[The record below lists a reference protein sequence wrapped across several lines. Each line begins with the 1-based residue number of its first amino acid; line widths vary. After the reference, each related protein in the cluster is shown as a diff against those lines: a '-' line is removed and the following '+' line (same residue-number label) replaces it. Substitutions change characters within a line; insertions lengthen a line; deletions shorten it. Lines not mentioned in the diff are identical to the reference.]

1 MKEWVLNW
9 KIKVLGSVSIFC
21 RWMTECD
28 EKENVLYPSE
38 KLILFLLLFDFWGCL
53 NSVLKSD
60 FSIQSERWIENG
72 KHLQKTM
79 HYTTKCDEAVAQVW
93 VSFFYLLIGMFLI
106 AFINSWCHEYCSGC
120 SVAISEKLCFVTV
133 WHRLLWKQLLL
144 CVVANK
150 KWYSY
155 WLFWFCVF

>member
-93 VSFFYLLIGMFLI
+93 VSFFYLPQRTEVIAFTIADAIPLQNTIFLI
-106 AFINSWCHEYCSGC
+106 LQHYILNNIRG
-120 SVAISEKLCFVTV
+120 IS
-133 WHRLLWKQLLL
+133 
-144 CVVANK
+144 
-150 KWYSY
+150 Y
-155 WLFWFCVF
+155 

>member
-1 MKEWVLNW
+1 MLKW

-53 NSVLKSD
+53 NSLLKSD
-60 FSIQSERWIENG
+60 FCIQSERWIENG
-72 KHLQKTM
+72 APLQKTM
-79 HYTTKCDEAVAQVW
+79 KTLAECDGAVAQVW
-93 VSFFYLLIGMFLI
+93 VSFFYLLIGVFLI
-106 AFINSWCHEYCSGC
+106 ACSNSWCHRMSWQ
-120 SVAISEKLCFVTV
+120 SQSQFAVVLCLVTV
-133 WHRLLWKQLLL
+133 WHRLLWKQLILS
-144 CVVANK
+144 VVANK
-150 KWYSY
+150 KWYLY